1 MYTLVTGLLLAVSR
15 MATTHPFLWALGR
28 RTTRDKQKN
37 VLMLLLPAVAVNG
50 VYDVRDV
57 VLPRATRHALE
68 RGAQR
73 RLDVNSDGAKRTYKY
88 GRREY
93 KHNPRTGGAG
103 IKIYPVP
110 EDGNRNGHVLYLNMS
125 GEISTQAMRTRG
137 GRKRGGRS
145 EGTRGSPG

>member
-1 MYTLVTGLLLAVSR
+1 MARRDASSLAHLL
-15 MATTHPFLWALGR
+15 
-28 RTTRDKQKN
+28 RT
-37 VLMLLLPAVAVNG
+37 PAVAVDG

-145 EGTRGSPG
+145 EGARGARGSPG